1 MERGKTI
8 FLRIA
13 VYLIGIMVLAL
24 AIFYLPWLANDT
36 AEMYPEFAYLQYPVL
51 IGLYITVIPFFYAIY
66 QSLKLLTYI
75 DKNNAFSEMSVM
87 SLKHIQYNAITIS
100 VIYVIGMVYFLFQHA
115 LHPGIAIIGFTIMF
129 SSLVIAVFAMVLQK
143 LLRNALDIKAEND
156 LTV

>member
-13 VYLIGIMVLAL
+13 VYLIGIIVLAL
-24 AIFYLPWLANDT
+24 AIFYLPRLANDT
-36 AEMYPEFAYLQYPVL
+36 AEMYPEFAYLKFPVL
-51 IGLYITVIPFFYAIY
+51 FGLYITVIPFVFAIY
-66 QSLKLLTYI
+66 QALKLLTYI
-75 DKNNAFSEMSVM
+75 DHNHAFSEMSVT
-87 SLKHIQYNAITIS
+87 SLKYIQYCAIMIS
-100 VIYVIGMVYFLFQHA
+100 IIYVIGMIYFLSQHA